1 MITRSV
7 TALILAGP
15 LLALNA
21 APALAQDARICLATA
36 DRVIQG
42 QPVEDE
48 AKHAAH
54 EACLR
59 ALADS
64 SNVMQKYQLQEAD
77 FDIMGTR
84 PKQ

>member
-1 MITRSV
+1 LHLA
-7 TALILAGP
+7 ALILAGS

-21 APALAQDARICLATA
+21 APALAQDAQICLATA
-36 DRVIQG
+36 DRVTKG
-42 QPVEDE
+42 EPVEDE
-48 AKHAAH
+48 AKYAAH

-59 ALADS
+59 A
-64 SNVMQKYQLQEAD
+64 